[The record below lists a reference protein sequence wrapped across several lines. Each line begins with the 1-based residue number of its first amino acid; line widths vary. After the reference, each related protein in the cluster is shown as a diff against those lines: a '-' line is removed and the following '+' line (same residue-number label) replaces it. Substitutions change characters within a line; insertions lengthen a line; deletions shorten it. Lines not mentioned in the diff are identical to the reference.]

1 MFFYLVYF
9 FLSPFFFLLIHI
21 IKFFNSK
28 IYNHIKYEKESFYNV
43 LNSISKI
50 NRNEKKI
57 LIFHAASAGEFEQL
71 KPILTKISRNKYFI
85 IQSFTSPTIYNKE
98 SLNKLFDIC
107 CYHPYD
113 LWWSSY
119 MFFSKI
125 NPDAY
130 IITRQDIW
138 PIHLFIANKLNIKI
152 FYINANLHKKSIWIK
167 PFIKQFSKAIFKNL
181 SLCLVPTKNVYNQFI
196 KIINKDKLIITG
208 DSRFDQVIDRS
219 KINKAIDYLPKVFS
233 KSSNIIFGSYDIY
246 DEKYILYGL
255 DKMYENNNDSLV
267 EYNHR
272 ILLVP
277 HEVNDETIERMKKSL
292 KEIGFTYQL
301 LSALNK
307 NHEDFRVLIID
318 KVGILADLYR
328 ICNLAYVGSG
338 FSDGVHSVIEPG
350 IHGCAVGF
358 GPNIELLEEAKSI
371 YNKKIGI
378 KINNKDDMFNFL
390 SLINKKEAIA
400 KLGDGI
406 KNFILENRNASNKI
420 LKIIEKKI

>member
-1 MFFYLVYF
+1 MIFYLLYF

-21 IKFFNSK
+21 SKFFNLK
-28 IYNHIKYEKESFYNV
+28 IYNHIKSEKKLFYNV

-71 KPILTKISRNKYFI
+71 KPILSKINRSKYFI

-98 SLNKLFDIC
+98 SVNKLFDIS

-119 MFFSKI
+119 RFFSKI

-138 PIHLFIANKLNIKI
+138 PIHLLIANKLKIKT

-167 PFIKQFSKAIFKNL
+167 PLIKQFSKAIFNNL
-181 SLCLVPTKNVYNQFI
+181 YLCIVPTKNIYNQFI
-196 KIINKDKLIITG
+196 KVINKDKIIIAG
-208 DSRFDQVIDRS
+208 DSRFDQVIERA
-219 KINKAIDYLPKVFS
+219 KNNNTIDYFPENFS

-255 DKMYENNNDSLV
+255 DKMYKNANDSLV
-267 EYNHR
+267 KYNQR

-277 HEVNDETIERMKKSL
+277 HEVDNQTIERMTKSL
-292 KEIGFTYQL
+292 QKIGFTSQL
-301 LSALNK
+301 LSSLNK
-307 NHEDFRVLIID
+307 NDEDSRILIID

-328 ICNLAYVGSG
+328 ICSLAYVGSG

-350 IHGCAVGF
+350 IYGCAVGF

-378 KINNKDDMFNFL
+378 KINSKDDMFNFL
-390 SLINKKEAIA
+390 NLINNKETMDQ
-400 KLGDGI
+400 LGKGI
-406 KNFILENRNASNKI
+406 KNFIMKNGNSSAKI
-420 LKIIEKKI
+420 LKILEKEI